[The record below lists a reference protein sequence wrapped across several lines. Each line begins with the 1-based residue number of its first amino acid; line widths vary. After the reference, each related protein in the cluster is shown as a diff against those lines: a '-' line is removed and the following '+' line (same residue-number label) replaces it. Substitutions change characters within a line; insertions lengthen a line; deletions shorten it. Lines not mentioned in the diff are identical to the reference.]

1 MNTSHHAIDIFI
13 HVRVMIGVIVGLS
26 IARLLTG
33 IARFIQHPKQTQVY
47 LVHLGWVLTVLLSV
61 IHFWWWEFRLEDVV
75 RWDFVEYLSILF
87 YAILFF
93 LLSAL
98 LFPDK
103 LDEYTGFKEYFTSR
117 KRWFFGI
124 LALTFLVDVADTLL
138 KGTPYVA
145 GLGIEYEIRVV
156 VYVVLCTLAMF
167 INNQRFQ
174 GSFVVISLLYQISWI
189 FRLYRD
195 IA

>member
-1 MNTSHHAIDIFI
+1 MNISHSPIEIFL

-33 IARFIQHPKQTQVY
+33 IARFIQHPKQNKVY
-47 LVHLGWVLTVLLSV
+47 FIHLGWVLAVLLSV

-75 RWDFVEYLSILF
+75 RWDFVEYLCILF
-87 YAILFF
+87 YAFLFY
-93 LLSAL
+93 LLYAL
-98 LFPDK
+98 LFPDE
-103 LDEYTGFKEYFTSR
+103 LDEYKGFKEYFLSR

-138 KGTPYVA
+138 KGTPYAA
-145 GLGIEYEIRVV
+145 GLGIEYAIRIIT
-156 VYVVLCTLAMF
+156 YIILCTLAIF
-167 INNQRFQ
+167 VTNERFQ

-195 IA
+195 IP

>member
-1 MNTSHHAIDIFI
+1 MNISHPPIEIFL

-33 IARFIQHPKQTQVY
+33 IAHFIQHPKQNQVY
-47 LVHLGWVLTVLLSV
+47 LIHLGWVLAVLLSV
-61 IHFWWWEFRLEDVV
+61 VHFWWWEFRLEDVV
-75 RWDFVEYLSILF
+75 RWDFVEYLCILF
-87 YAILFF
+87 YAFLFF

-103 LDEYTGFKEYFTSR
+103 IDEYKGFKEYFTSR

-138 KGTPYVA
+138 KGTPYVT

-156 VYVVLCTLAMF
+156 LYLVLCILAMF
-167 INNQRFQ
+167 VSNQRFQ
-174 GSFVVISLLYQISWI
+174 GAFVVISLLYQTSWI

-195 IA
+195 IP